1 MNYDFQ
7 LVRLTSL
14 FYQDY
19 PHSSYPEIL
28 SKNSRTYNC
37 FLFEIWKD
45 IFVCVP
51 YRTEINHKYSYRFKH
66 SARSRQHK
74 SGLDFSKAVI
84 ISNPDYISHTA
95 AVIDTDEFRETI
107 ANIIHIAT
115 RVSQY
120 VKDYIDYNKGIH
132 TISEQE
138 YTRRYQY
145 SPLKYFHRELNI

>member
-28 SKNSRTYNC
+28 SKNSRIYNC
-37 FLFEIWKD
+37 FLFEIWTD
-45 IFVCVP
+45 MFVCVP
-51 YRTEINHKYSYRFKH
+51 YRTEISHKYSYRFKH

-95 AVIDTDEFRETI
+95 AVIDTDEFKETI
-107 ANIIHIAT
+107 ANITYIAT
-115 RVSQY
+115 KAFQY

-132 TISEQE
+132 TISAQE